1 MRVMERVGQ
10 AAVAAAF
17 FYGIGPAAVAE
28 AQEITRQ
35 IPVDGDFG
43 DGYVNWPGLPGGY
56 YFKARV
62 VAVDGWLE
70 LCGVGVFTDAYTR
83 ATEQQVLR
91 DTKFTMNGEP
101 ILEDLTFFAR
111 VNRKRDLG
119 GATANCA
126 RTNAA
131 VPNGE
136 VTFDIDVPNKRYRF

>member
-1 MRVMERVGQ
+1 MRFAERVR
-10 AAVAAAF
+10 AVAMAAAIF
-17 FYGIGPAAVAE
+17 LGIGPAAVAE

-35 IPVDGDFG
+35 ISVDGSFG
-43 DGYVNWPGLPGGY
+43 EGYVNWPGLPGGY
-56 YFKARV
+56 HFKARV
-62 VAVDGWLE
+62 IAVDGRLE
-70 LCGVGVFTDAYTR
+70 LCGVGAFTDAYTR
-83 ATEQQVLR
+83 STEQQVLR

-131 VPNGE
+131 VPNGD
-136 VTFDIDVPNKRYRF
+136 VAFDIDVPNRRYRF

>member
-1 MRVMERVGQ
+1 MCFAERVRA
-10 AAVAAAF
+10 AAVAAAILV
-17 FYGIGPAAVAE
+17 GIGPAAVAE

-35 IPVDGDFG
+35 ISVDGSFG

-62 VAVDGWLE
+62 IAVDGQLE

-83 ATEQQVLR
+83 STEQQVLG
-91 DTKFTMNGEP
+91 DTRFTMNGES

-111 VNRKRDLG
+111 ANRKRDLG

-126 RTNAA
+126 RTKAA
-131 VPNGE
+131 VPNGD
-136 VTFDIDVPNKRYRF
+136 VAFDIDVPNRRYRF